1 MSPVGSPC
9 ARDQARKRQPSTE
22 SFSSDIV
29 ANKMRARAAKR
40 STSAVDE
47 LDRRRGRTV
56 FWGGRCFV
64 SLDTN
69 FCCIA
74 PGELVARS
82 RAGRDARTR
91 KLDASRGAV
100 YVRARRHAPRSRS
113 LLGWSALRVVRHEL
127 LLCVSLLANRWLD
140 RARGQRRSHTEARRE
155 SWCSV
160 CASAAP
166 RWTSAKSV
174 CQSISARGAPTPP
187 SPALGLALQPHLVW
201 LWHVLCVHRHGA
213 DALLEC
219 K

>member
-100 YVRARRHAPRSRS
+100 YVRARRHV
-113 LLGWSALRVVRHEL
+113 GLRRRA
-127 LLCVSLLANRWLD
+127 CVSLSVPVVRPRRRLLHLVSLYNRTWSGSGTCEQPLSP
-140 RARGQRRSHTEARRE
+140 QR
-155 SWCSV
+155 
-160 CASAAP
+160 
-166 RWTSAKSV
+166 
-174 CQSISARGAPTPP
+174 APTTHP
-187 SPALGLALQPHLVW
+187 SRSRRG
-201 LWHVLCVHRHGA
+201 
-213 DALLEC
+213 DE

>member
-1 MSPVGSPC
+1 
-9 ARDQARKRQPSTE
+9 
-22 SFSSDIV
+22 
-29 ANKMRARAAKR
+29 MRARAAKR

-127 LLCVSLLANRWLD
+127 LLCVSLLANRWLN

-155 SWCSV
+155 SWRSV
-160 CASAAP
+160 CVSAAP
-166 RWTSAKSV
+166 RWTSAKSASV
-174 CQSISARGAPTPP
+174 CQTISARGAPTPP
-187 SPALGLALQPHLVW
+187 SCTWSRSTTALGLALARASNHCHHSEPPPRTPPAAGGGMKSRLPSSQPVPAGCRPRAHS
-201 LWHVLCVHRHGA
+201 
-213 DALLEC
+213 
-219 K
+219 